1 MVTDWDR
8 VIPRS
13 LLKCEHH
20 ELGAAGVLFVRSLSN
35 QQVTVPRTNSQFKMG
50 FVDIKYSCKII
61 IKY

>member
-8 VIPRS
+8 VMPRS

-20 ELGAAGVLFVRSLSN
+20 ELGAAEFFLLDRHLTNRS
-35 QQVTVPRTNSQFKMG
+35 RCFGQFKMS

>member
-20 ELGAAGVLFVRSLSN
+20 ELGAAEFFLLDRHLTANRSRCLGQIVSS
-35 QQVTVPRTNSQFKMG
+35 R
-50 FVDIKYSCKII
+50 
-61 IKY
+61 